1 MGGFIKKNMVQNPY
15 QNALLPAPVGGGY
28 SDPDYWIW
36 CGSVVQGED
45 GAYHMFASRWP
56 KDLGFGA
63 NWLFNCEI
71 VRASSKNPEGPY
83 TFQEV
88 VLGRRG
94 RTFFDGMNV
103 HNPYIRKWNQTYYL
117 YYMGTTFGGPI
128 PGPGDEV
135 DSSRFT
141 EVWNRKRIGLA
152 TASSVFGPWTRC
164 DEPLISPR
172 DCSHWDCTATTN
184 PAVAIQPDGTTYML
198 YKSRSFAVGPLKIGV
213 AKAPRPDGP
222 FERILD
228 DPIFNFE
235 DPNIHLEDPYL
246 WYEDGKFRLLI
257 KDDFKNGGPGISGI
271 WGAGLYAES
280 ADCIHWEFAENPV
293 VYSRHVTWSD
303 GRQTDQANCE
313 RPYFLLDE
321 NNHPT
326 HLFLATGEGPAPY
339 QFSRT
344 WNMVI
349 PLR

>member
-1 MGGFIKKNMVQNPY
+1 
-15 QNALLPAPVGGGY
+15 
-28 SDPDYWIW
+28 
-36 CGSVVQGED
+36 
-45 GAYHMFASRWP
+45 MFASRWP

-152 TASSVFGPWTRC
+152 TAPSVFGPWTRC

-198 YKSRSFAVGPLKIGV
+198 YKSRSFADGPLKIGV

-257 KDDFKNGGPGISGI
+257 KDDFK
-271 WGAGLYAES
+271 
-280 ADCIHWEFAENPV
+280 
-293 VYSRHVTWSD
+293 T
-303 GRQTDQANCE
+303 
-313 RPYFLLDE
+313 
-321 NNHPT
+321 
-326 HLFLATGEGPAPY
+326 EGPASAASGVQVCTLKAPTAFTGNSPKIPSFTPATLPGPMADRPIR
-339 QFSRT
+339 QTANALTFCLMKITIPRICFWQPGKVLHPTSFPEPGT
-344 WNMVI
+344 W
-349 PLR
+349 

>member
-1 MGGFIKKNMVQNPY
+1 MVQNPY

-56 KDLGFGA
+56 KALGFGA

-152 TASSVFGPWTRC
+152 TAPSVLVHGRG
-164 DEPLISPR
+164 
-172 DCSHWDCTATTN
+172 A
-184 PAVAIQPDGTTYML
+184 M
-198 YKSRSFAVGPLKIGV
+198 SR
-213 AKAPRPDGP
+213 
-222 FERILD
+222 
-228 DPIFNFE
+228 
-235 DPNIHLEDPYL
+235 
-246 WYEDGKFRLLI
+246 
-257 KDDFKNGGPGISGI
+257 
-271 WGAGLYAES
+271 
-280 ADCIHWEFAENPV
+280 
-293 VYSRHVTWSD
+293 
-303 GRQTDQANCE
+303 
-313 RPYFLLDE
+313 
-321 NNHPT
+321 
-326 HLFLATGEGPAPY
+326 
-339 QFSRT
+339 
-344 WNMVI
+344 
-349 PLR
+349 

>member
-1 MGGFIKKNMVQNPY
+1 MVQNPY

-141 EVWNRKRIGLA
+141 EVWNR
-152 TASSVFGPWTRC
+152 
-164 DEPLISPR
+164 
-172 DCSHWDCTATTN
+172 
-184 PAVAIQPDGTTYML
+184 
-198 YKSRSFAVGPLKIGV
+198 
-213 AKAPRPDGP
+213 
-222 FERILD
+222 
-228 DPIFNFE
+228 
-235 DPNIHLEDPYL
+235 
-246 WYEDGKFRLLI
+246 
-257 KDDFKNGGPGISGI
+257 
-271 WGAGLYAES
+271 
-280 ADCIHWEFAENPV
+280 
-293 VYSRHVTWSD
+293 
-303 GRQTDQANCE
+303 QTDRSCN
-313 RPYFLLDE
+313 
-321 NNHPT
+321 
-326 HLFLATGEGPAPY
+326 
-339 QFSRT
+339 RT
-344 WNMVI
+344 VCFWSMDAV
-349 PLR
+349 R

>member
-1 MGGFIKKNMVQNPY
+1 
-15 QNALLPAPVGGGY
+15 
-28 SDPDYWIW
+28 
-36 CGSVVQGED
+36 
-45 GAYHMFASRWP
+45 MFASRWP

-152 TASSVFGPWTRC
+152 TAPSVFGPWTRC

-184 PAVAIQPDGTTYML
+184 PAVAIQPDGTTYTL
-198 YKSRSFAVGPLKIGV
+198 YKSRSFANGPLKIGV

-271 WGAGLYAES
+271 CGAGLYAES